1 MALEDSLRSTFNND
15 PTISNKLD
23 TVVNAIKDIK
33 INQDGMNRMFESK
46 LDKLR
51 KDLLKSVDE
60 KIQSL
65 RDEISLDLG
74 VETRRV
80 DEVMTTIQTIQ
91 TRLSGV

>member
-91 TRLSGV
+91 TRLTGV

>member
-23 TVVNAIKDIK
+23 TVINAIKDIK
-33 INQDGMNRMFESK
+33 INQDGIKRMFESK

-51 KDLLKSVDE
+51 KDLLKNVDE
-60 KIQSL
+60 KIQAL

-74 VETRRV
+74 VETP
-80 DEVMTTIQTIQ
+80 
-91 TRLSGV
+91 